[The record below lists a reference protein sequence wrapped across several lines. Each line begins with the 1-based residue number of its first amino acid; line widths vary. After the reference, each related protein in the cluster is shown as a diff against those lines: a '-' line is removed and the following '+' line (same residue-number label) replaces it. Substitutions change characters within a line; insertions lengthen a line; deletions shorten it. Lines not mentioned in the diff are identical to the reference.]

1 MKIFVLVKPNC
12 RQESVEKMEA
22 GSYVIRV
29 NAPPIEGRAN
39 ERVIELLAKALGVA
53 KTRLELISGHKGKR
67 KTFRL
72 D

>member
-1 MKIFVLVKPNC
+1 
-12 RQESVEKMEA
+12 MEE

-29 NAPPIEGRAN
+29 NAPPTEGRAN

>member
-12 RQESVEKMEA
+12 RQESVEKMEE

-29 NAPPIEGRAN
+29 NAPPTEGRAN